1 MRSLVGLVI
10 SALLLS
16 GCMSIGR
23 SYDQSVAAE
32 VHLGMTEQ
40 EVVAKLGR
48 PYTRT
53 DMTNGRYQF
62 LYMHNQA
69 NGVVGKSRVQSD
81 SFDFGPDHR
90 VISVGASTDI
100 SGRS

>member
-1 MRSLVGLVI
+1 
-10 SALLLS
+10 
-16 GCMSIGR
+16 
-23 SYDQSVAAE
+23 
-32 VHLGMTEQ
+32 MTEQ
-40 EVVAKLGR
+40 EVVAKLGQ

-53 DMTNGRYQF
+53 QEPNGRYHF

-69 NGVVGKSRVQSD
+69 KGAFGKSSVQSD

-90 VISVGASTDI
+90 VVSVGASTDI